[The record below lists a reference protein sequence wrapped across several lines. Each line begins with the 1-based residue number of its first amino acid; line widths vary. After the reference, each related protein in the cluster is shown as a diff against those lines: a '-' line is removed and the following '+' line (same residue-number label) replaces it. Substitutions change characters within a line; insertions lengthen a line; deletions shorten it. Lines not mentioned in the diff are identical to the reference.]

1 MIAEYILSFDDS
13 DAENGE
19 YLGVLEI
26 ANTATPA
33 IEIKGIAFSKVD
45 KLFFSDDLKYRI
57 AAPILT
63 PGKIYRRDEQT
74 GEEYYVVITPETVE
88 RAFVKFMKDRAGK
101 DVFNE
106 EHDESKRVPSYP
118 LEMWLVDEPMG
129 DRSYTTFGIEVPKGT
144 WFGVQQFTDSEAYKK
159 AVEEGQTGFSI
170 HGDGALKLSKQFKT
184 DKMKVQ
190 MKKHKYVAHFAESA
204 ETESGEIIVTADVL
218 EAGAEVVVVDDN
230 LEEVADFSGEVLI
243 DDVPVVIENDVIQSI
258 GTDEVVEMAEEE
270 TVEMTTEEE
279 VVEMAAEEEVEMQEE
294 APAVEAYTKAEVDA
308 KFDEIYAIIAE
319 LKVADTTEEV
329 EMAEEEPKDEVN
341 LKMSKLDKVSKFLTK
356 K

>member
-1 MIAEYILSFDDS
+1 MIAEYILSFEDS

-33 IEIKGIAFSKVD
+33 IEIKGVAFSKTE
-45 KLFFSDDLKYRI
+45 KLYFNDDLKYRI

-63 PGKIYRRDEQT
+63 PSKIYRRDDET

-118 LEMWLVDEPMG
+118 LEMWLVDEPLA
-129 DRSYTTFGIEVPKGT
+129 DRSYSTFGIEVPKGT

-170 HGDGALKLSKQFKT
+170 HGDGALKLSKQFKS

-204 ETESGEIIVTADVL
+204 EAESGEIIVTADVL
-218 EAGAEVVVVDDN
+218 ETGAEVVDDC
-230 LEEVADFSGEVLI
+230 D
-243 DDVPVVIENDVIQSI
+243 
-258 GTDEVVEMAEEE
+258 
-270 TVEMTTEEE
+270 
-279 VVEMAAEEEVEMQEE
+279 
-294 APAVEAYTKAEVDA
+294 
-308 KFDEIYAIIAE
+308 
-319 LKVADTTEEV
+319 
-329 EMAEEEPKDEVN
+329 
-341 LKMSKLDKVSKFLTK
+341 
-356 K
+356 